1 MHIEPYHSTSVEPY
15 RSTSIRARR
24 MDHMAS
30 NDPSICVQGSY
41 DTSDDM
47 SDHSKST
54 EINVPSLSEDDTQR
68 VDKQAQEFYSNYA
81 KKVGFVNK
89 IRNTNFDKTRK
100 ESRIPINQSI
110 HCNRE
115 GYQESHVKAA
125 SQQSIHYHEYRKL
138 TMHAKCVIEDND
150 EAGIQPNKIYLAL
163 ANEVG
168 GSSNLDYSEKDVRN
182 YITGNLHCADENAD
196 IKKMLSYFSQMKEIN
211 PKFFYVVD
219 VNASNKFR
227 SALWV
232 NTRCWASYE
241 YYGDVTFITIIKGGF
256 QSIFKVNFG
265 LVRGVPRRMRVC
277 TLFTVVSYIT
287 RVGWFSLCMSMTTCL
302 GLMSKKNWK
311 TILQILKELSPAHPA
326 LQLKDNF
333 SMSTQPLCLG
343 RYNRNSGKK
352 GDCSVRGV
360 TQDGD
365 LFCVTVDEQ
374 YLLYREPRKCT
385 NLVEFDPLTYRVFCE
400 CNMFES
406 REYHLVMFSL
416 DGAKIYSA
424 NTLSSRVAT
433 MRSDRKKAT
442 TYSEDCDFVTC
453 EEVAAMLHSG
463 LDDLRAKLFNY
474 RANLGSKG
482 VATTQNS
489 MRTQSQPVG
498 NQGRTRLKRL
508 GSELD
513 NLIKSMR
520 RKKKNEPPIC
530 VYHFINFEFTENG
543 EAVNHTLASQEH
555 GAFMSLLNSFGNT

>member
-1 MHIEPYHSTSVEPY
+1 
-15 RSTSIRARR
+15 
-24 MDHMAS
+24 MAS

-241 YYGDVTFITIIKGGF
+241 YYGDVVSHKLPFTSFVGVNHHGKSTLLGCGLLENEKIRSFEWVFTQWLKCIETAPQAIITDQCK
-256 QSIFKVNFG
+256 
-265 LVRGVPRRMRVC
+265 
-277 TLFTVVSYIT
+277 
-287 RVGWFSLCMSMTTCL
+287 
-302 GLMSKKNWK
+302 
-311 TILQILKELSPAHPA
+311 
-326 LQLKDNF
+326 
-333 SMSTQPLCLG
+333 
-343 RYNRNSGKK
+343 
-352 GDCSVRGV
+352 
-360 TQDGD
+360 
-365 LFCVTVDEQ
+365 
-374 YLLYREPRKCT
+374 
-385 NLVEFDPLTYRVFCE
+385 
-400 CNMFES
+400 
-406 REYHLVMFSL
+406 
-416 DGAKIYSA
+416 
-424 NTLSSRVAT
+424 
-433 MRSDRKKAT
+433 
-442 TYSEDCDFVTC
+442 
-453 EEVAAMLHSG
+453 AML
-463 LDDLRAKLFNY
+463 
-474 RANLGSKG
+474 
-482 VATTQNS
+482 
-489 MRTQSQPVG
+489 
-498 NQGRTRLKRL
+498 
-508 GSELD
+508 
-513 NLIKSMR
+513 
-520 RKKKNEPPIC
+520 
-530 VYHFINFEFTENG
+530 
-543 EAVNHTLASQEH
+543 
-555 GAFMSLLNSFGNT
+555 GAIRSVLPNTHHRWCI